1 MFMAVRCSICSEHS
15 RWARSSGAGVLL
27 RCGLRHDCGRG
38 CDSKEGVEVVEMRIV
53 ADESALFVKALNRLW
68 EWPDAC
74 LVACVDGKPLWRRG
88 APLS

>member
-1 MFMAVRCSICSEHS
+1 MGKVVGGKC
-15 RWARSSGAGVLL
+15 LL
-27 RCGLRHDCGRG
+27 RGGCTHYRGRG
-38 CDSKEGVEVVEMRIV
+38 CDSEEGVEVVEMRIV
-53 ADESALFVKALNRLW
+53 ADKSALFVKALNRLL